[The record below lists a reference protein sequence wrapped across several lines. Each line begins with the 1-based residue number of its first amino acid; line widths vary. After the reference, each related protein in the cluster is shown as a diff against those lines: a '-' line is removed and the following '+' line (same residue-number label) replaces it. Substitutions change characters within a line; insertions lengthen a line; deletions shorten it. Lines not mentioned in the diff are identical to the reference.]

1 MQAMDTDSG
10 QDKAIVSRL
19 DRLELLLSRQQRE
32 FKQERLKWVAE
43 EKTLREQMETL
54 REKVATFN
62 TENEELKN
70 DIKFL
75 RQEQRALMEENLN
88 LERRRQGPSQ

>member
-1 MQAMDTDSG
+1 MAMQAMDTDSG

-32 FKQERLKWVAE
+32 FKQERLKWMAE

-54 REKVATFN
+54 CVQVDVSE
-62 TENEELKN
+62 
-70 DIKFL
+70 
-75 RQEQRALMEENLN
+75 
-88 LERRRQGPSQ
+88 

>member
-1 MQAMDTDSG
+1 MPSMAMQAMDTDSG

-32 FKQERLKWVAE
+32 FKQERLKWMAE

-54 REKVATFN
+54 CVQVDVSE
-62 TENEELKN
+62 
-70 DIKFL
+70 
-75 RQEQRALMEENLN
+75 
-88 LERRRQGPSQ
+88 